1 MLSLVLAPRSSYP
14 AGVNDIKEALNQNDI
29 STPESAPIDD
39 DAIKVKVIKPS
50 TPAPESK
57 SKLKTVKN
65 ISEAASE
72 NNLIAPPHGLYKYET
87 IKVDNT
93 SFVVKKPVAINPSK
107 IERPSQK
114 LEVKS
119 EKPLR
124 IGALKA
130 PVRID
135 DIPEIPEMPNST
147 PAKPMNLV
155 LKEFP
160 ADHMFPDN
168 MSEDES
174 AAVFLLKQMYQAV
187 QEGTDEYLINSAYIK
202 FTQKYPTYQYLSA
215 LARFY
220 LEEYR
225 LMRSN
230 GYVYNETAYYEA
242 YCQLSAMYS
251 HEKNSKNKI
260 YAFMLSKCEERKM
273 QIEANNSE
281 LTRENKYIKWCLN
294 PALLAETIKRIEEK
308 EYFESPYISTV
319 PGEKS
324 FWVEYNYYLENYRKL
339 IKNYLLMKNYSAAS
353 SAMADYENFYANS
366 IKRFHVVKYYRYDSD
381 TLLTKNIEVFRN
393 AEEHLDFIRQY
404 VSLVSYQGEVNADNA
419 FVKSE
424 IAKYV
429 NKMEAYKRTEGNE
442 TVSGERI
449 SDEKLIAYNTHA
461 ASSSMYEENTYYRNE
476 IKFVFS
482 AFTRSEG
489 LYQPEDEILDPRD
502 TLKLWFVTDGQ
513 APRHAIKMQISVKS
527 STSRREKSSVMEFKQ
542 DSLAPYY
549 CAVFIPNETDSVVE
563 PPPPMPSG
571 PVTVMARA
579 PLQIKNQT
587 DRQKNL
593 INNNR
598 GSASKDNFIACFNA
612 ELYTKKLFNIYDTN
626 LHFATNGNFNHM
638 GYAIEKDYSEI
649 VNGKV
654 SINSE
659 MFPFC
664 AKPYEIKKYVIT
676 LPTEN
681 FLKKGGVEL
690 IEAQPGGATKL
701 IKNQADWLIVDAHG
715 STSVPTGGVAWPDA
729 SGKAH
734 RFHPYDLIDN
744 GVSAYSED
752 LDVLILFTCHSL
764 DWQYDKNSQTHSRGW
779 QKALPEGI
787 ILGYQEASHDLANID
802 VMFLINNAIDYK
814 TQKFTTKELSDM
826 WFLANAL
833 VYKHY
838 LLVKK
843 IKRWE
848 GYKCSGNAVTIYDKF
863 WRAPILNT
871 ADEDSNLVTMRGNC
885 PFNFRIYRSIYSSNT
900 YYKFT
905 DFCEQQNM

>member
-1 MLSLVLAPRSSYP
+1 MLSLVLAPRPSYP
-14 AGVNDIKEALNQNDI
+14 AGVNDIKKALNQNDI
-29 STPESAPIDD
+29 STPESGSVDNA
-39 DAIKVKVIKPS
+39 AITVKAVNPS
-50 TPAPESK
+50 NPK
-57 SKLKTVKN
+57 SKTAKN

-72 NNLIAPPHGLYKYET
+72 NKPVTPPHGLYKYET
-87 IKVDNT
+87 IKVNNT
-93 SFVVKKPVAINPSK
+93 SFVIKKPVPIKPSIIN
-107 IERPSQK
+107 RPVQK

-124 IGALKA
+124 IGAAKA

-135 DIPEIPEMPNST
+135 DTPDIPEMPDST
-147 PAKPMNLV
+147 PAKPIELV

-160 ADHMFPDN
+160 ADYMFPDD

-174 AAVFLLKQMYQAV
+174 AAVFLLKQMYQ
-187 QEGTDEYLINSAYIK
+187 EIHNGTDEYLIDSAYIK
-202 FTQKYPTYQYLSA
+202 LTQKYPSYQYILA

-220 LEEYR
+220 LEECR
-225 LMRSN
+225 LMKSN
-230 GYVYNETAYYEA
+230 GYVYDGTTYYEA
-242 YCQLSAMYS
+242 YNQLSAIYL

-260 YAFMLSKCEERKM
+260 YAFLLSKCEERKI
-273 QIEANNSE
+273 QIEANNSQ
-281 LTRENKYIKWCLN
+281 LARENEYIKWRLN
-294 PALLAETIKRIEEK
+294 PAFLAKTIERIQEK
-308 EYFESPYISTV
+308 EYFDSPYISTV

-339 IKNYLLMKNYSAAS
+339 IKNYLLMKNYNAAS
-353 SAMADYENFYANS
+353 SAMADYENFYANG
-366 IKRFHVVKYYRYDSD
+366 IKRFHTVKYYWYDSD

-404 VSLVSYQGEVNADNA
+404 VSLVSYQGELNADNA
-419 FVKSE
+419 FLRAE

-429 NKMEAYKRTEGNE
+429 KKMETYKRAAGNE

-449 SDEKLIAYNTHA
+449 SDEKLISYNTHA
-461 ASSSMYEENTYYRNE
+461 ASSSMHEENTYYRNE
-476 IKFVFS
+476 VKFVFS

-489 LYQPEDEILDPRD
+489 LYQPQDEILDPRD

-513 APRHAIKMQISVKS
+513 APRHAIKMQIIVKS
-527 STSRREKSSVMEFKQ
+527 SASRREKSAIMEFKQ
-542 DSLAPYY
+542 DSMAPYY
-549 CAVFIPNETDSVVE
+549 SAVFIPNETDTADE

-612 ELYTKKLFNIYDTN
+612 ELYTDSLFKIYDTN
-626 LHFATNGNFNHM
+626 SYFTTNGMFNYM
-638 GYAIEKDYSEI
+638 GYAIDKDYSET
-649 VNGKV
+649 VNNQI

-659 MFPFC
+659 MFPAC
-664 AKPYEIKKYVIT
+664 AKPYEINKYVIT
-676 LPTEN
+676 LPTTN

-715 STSVPTGGVAWPDA
+715 STSVPTGGIAWSDA
-729 SGKAH
+729 NGKTQ
-734 RFHPYDLIDN
+734 RLHPYELIDN
-744 GVSAYSED
+744 GVSAYSND

-764 DWQYDKNSQTHSRGW
+764 KWQFDKNSQTHSRGW

-787 ILGYQEASHDLANID
+787 ILGFQNDSHDQANHD
-802 VMFLINNAIDYK
+802 VMFLINNAIADH
-814 TQKFTTKELSDM
+814 TQKFGQKELSDM

-833 VYKHY
+833 AYKRH
-838 LLVKK
+838 LNN
-843 IKRWE
+843 IKNNSFG
-848 GYKCSGNAVTIYDKF
+848 GYYCARNASTIHDKL
-863 WRAPILNT
+863 WISPILKNT
-871 ADEDSNLVTMRGNC
+871 NADDSDLVTTRGIC
-885 PFNFRIYRSIYSSNT
+885 PFYFRKYKGIFDNAKNE
-900 YYKFT
+900 YYQFVKF
-905 DFCEQQNM
+905 DKKNM